1 MSLPLLFG
9 QKRGGR
15 RLTTFSHSHPT
26 SLSSNSALCLWK
38 PNLLL
43 MLSELVNVIS
53 DVNSDVVRSLTELL
67 FPVKISVN
75 HPVAAVRGGGSDF
88 RSMFCS
94 FALRPSF
101 FSSSLSFSSSCECVC
116 FSPKH
121 RAKRSDYSAK
131 RDIVVRRD
139 GVSLLPFQDRKAGT
153 VVTRTACQQGR
164 KVQSVGGK
172 MLPVRSRSVN
182 VANVFLLSLSLV
194 LISLSEWFVLHCY
207 HRKEF
212 RRKGC

>member
-1 MSLPLLFG
+1 MSLPLLFS

-94 FALRPSF
+94 FALSRSDIS
-101 FSSSLSFSSSCECVC
+101 SSSLSCECVVC
-116 FSPKH
+116 
-121 RAKRSDYSAK
+121 
-131 RDIVVRRD
+131 
-139 GVSLLPFQDRKAGT
+139 LP
-153 VVTRTACQQGR
+153 RTPPIGEPILCLSSNQNARTCQQG
-164 KVQSVGGK
+164 VG
-172 MLPVRSRSVN
+172 RSGEQQNVGEKRMPYRIRSVY
-182 VANVFLLSLSLV
+182 VANCFLLSFTLV
-194 LISLSEWFVLHCY
+194 LISLSEWLVLHCY